1 MSGIEG
7 GDSSEVDSSSEVE
20 ETSTDE
26 TGGEASEETQ
36 EAAAE
41 EANESGGFDE
51 DIEME
56 TDTEND
62 IVESSEEN
70 VEDAENTENIE
81 EYEIDEDSTS
91 GDEDRVGFDYYNNE
105 ESSEYNTESETEES
119 EDGDITDEQ
128 EESDDANAETGFNSE
143 EDTTEDIEESNETES
158 DGEAESDGEVEEDTA
173 ENESEDEEVT
183 EESDEAEET
192 ESENEENESYADE
205 ETNLDAEG
213 DDQGEEETGELEEYS
228 DESEE
233 DSNEA
238 ESEDDANDEDEVD
251 SEQDTENTEEGNKA
265 ESDSEVEEDTAES
278 ESEGEETE
286 SESAESESEDEEVTE
301 ESDEAEET
309 ESENEEN
316 ESDADE
322 ETNLDAEGDDQGEE
336 ETGELEEYSDEVED
350 ENNETESED
359 DANDEGE
366 VDSEEDTAESES
378 EDEEVT
384 EESDDVE
391 GTESES
397 EETESE
403 SAESESEDE
412 EATKESDDTEETESE
427 NEENESEEDSSEAES
442 EDDVNDEGEV
452 DSEED
457 TAESESEGEE
467 VTEES
472 DDVEDTESESEE
484 TESESAESESED
496 EEATEESDEAEET
509 ESESE
514 AEEDSDEV
522 ESENEDEEDSDEE
535 ESENE
540 DTGELEQYSD
550 ENVEDNNESDKVADN
565 IETEQ
570 GQEAKEQVTEE
581 DNKDSSENNTDKEQ
595 TDSVVDSKDSNSND
609 IREQNEEQPNDA
621 NAKTEET
628 TDKTMS
634 SIEND
639 KEVSATELSDNRVMV
654 NASDI
659 DMTYARGMDSDQF
672 WNHHGNTKE
681 DYMQIAEKIPDV
693 QQALDDGKSLDEIKQ
708 DPELKDAALAYFDSE
723 NMIKVEQQP
732 DGSYSFVD
740 DGRHRIAA
748 AQELGYDIPVEV
760 TNMPKD
766 ENVSNIE
773 NTDLQ
778 QEETKVPE
786 DIISKSDISNETCEN
801 LSAFEQNSWD
811 NLSQVEKEQAIEE
824 LRDSIAE
831 DLQIENKPDI
841 AYYNNEDSGD
851 YGGYAASTNTIY
863 INQFNMGNAAETADT
878 IAHESRHCWQHERAD
893 NPQTEQ
899 DQRFKENFDNYIKPE
914 INFEAYQSQPV
925 EQDASDYAEQVK
937 DLISQTNTREES
949 VSEPFNGSENE
960 YKAESSHAP
969 QNEGYES
976 KIVTELPTDFESKND
991 LKIGTGIDKIK
1002 DAVTFGA
1009 HMKQIY
1015 QDKNL
1020 TPYEKYEYGLK
1031 VYNALPGGKRAN
1043 INVVENFKSIRTDK
1057 ESLNKGIE
1065 YGYLPIAFDDHHG
1078 LDKSKP
1084 INGIETEQP
1093 LPEVLCRRGSETGN
1107 NLTEPHKD
1115 GSVPTN
1121 DELSIPYAANEE
1133 AIHFYKT
1140 DAEGYKEAIDIIS
1153 SQNNIFEKSQDIN
1166 ILIDKMNHK
1175 HELQNDTLE
1184 VQILS
1189 DYIKSYNKFQNSN
1202 DTWQCRQDG
1211 KCDSKYGVCGT
1222 VAPMYVD
1229 NDLNKEKLYNGGAP
1243 QYNTPCSIAIFLAL
1257 GVFREYKKK

>member
-1 MSGIEG
+1 M
-7 GDSSEVDSSSEVE
+7 
-20 ETSTDE
+20 
-26 TGGEASEETQ
+26 
-36 EAAAE
+36 
-41 EANESGGFDE
+41 
-51 DIEME
+51 
-56 TDTEND
+56 
-62 IVESSEEN
+62 
-70 VEDAENTENIE
+70 
-81 EYEIDEDSTS
+81 
-91 GDEDRVGFDYYNNE
+91 
-105 ESSEYNTESETEES
+105 
-119 EDGDITDEQ
+119 
-128 EESDDANAETGFNSE
+128 
-143 EDTTEDIEESNETES
+143 
-158 DGEAESDGEVEEDTA
+158 
-173 ENESEDEEVT
+173 
-183 EESDEAEET
+183 
-192 ESENEENESYADE
+192 
-205 ETNLDAEG
+205 DAEG
-213 DDQGEEETGELEEYS
+213 DDQGEAETGELEEYS
-228 DESEE
+228 DESEK

-238 ESEDDANDEDEVD
+238 ESEDDVNDEVD
-251 SEQDTENTEEGNKA
+251 S
-265 ESDSEVEEDTAES
+265 EEDTAES
-278 ESEGEETE
+278 ESGG
-286 SESAESESEDEEVTE
+286 EEVTE

-322 ETNLDAEGDDQGEE
+322 ETNLDAKGDDQGEEETGELEEYSDEVEDENNETESEDDTNDEGKVESEEDTEEGNEAESDSEVGEDTAESESEGEEVTEESDDVEDAESENAESESGDDEEEDLDDERDDQGEE

-384 EESDDVE
+384 EESDEAE

-427 NEENESEEDSSEAES
+427 NEENESEEDSNEAES
-442 EDDVNDEGEV
+442 EDNVNDEGEV

-514 AEEDSDEV
+514 AEEDSDEA

-550 ENVEDNNESDKVADN
+550 ENVEDNNESDKVTDN
-565 IETEQ
+565 TEIEQ

-786 DIISKSDISNETCEN
+786 DSINKSDISSETCEN

-899 DQRFKENFDNYIKPE
+899 DQQFKENFDNYIKPE
-914 INFEAYQSQPV
+914 INFEAYQSQTV

-937 DLISQTNTREES
+937 NLISQTNTREES

-991 LKIGTGIDKIK
+991 LKIDIGSIS
-1002 DAVTFGA
+1002 DADTFRNS
-1009 HMKQIY
+1009 MKPIY
-1015 QDKNL
+1015 QDRTL
-1020 TPYEKYEYGLK
+1020 TPYEKYEYGLE
-1031 VYNALPGGKRAN
+1031 VYNALPKGQRTD
-1043 INVVENFKSIRTDK
+1043 INVVNNFKAIYTDK
-1057 ESLNKGIE
+1057 ESLDKGIE
-1065 YGYLPIAFDDHHG
+1065 DGYLPIAFGDHHG
-1078 LDKSKP
+1078 LDTHKS
-1084 INGIETEQP
+1084 INGIETGQP
-1093 LPEVLCRRGSETGN
+1093 LPEVLCRRGSEKGN

-1133 AIHFYKT
+1133 AIHFYRT

-1153 SQNNIFEKSQDIN
+1153 SINNDNVSEKKQEMDA
-1166 ILIDKMNHK
+1166 LIEKMNDK
-1175 HELQNDTLE
+1175 YKDGFKSSSIPEDALTRYAE
-1184 VQILS
+1184 
-1189 DYIKSYNKFQNSN
+1189 SYNKFKASR
-1202 DTWQCRQDG
+1202 DTQQCCQD
-1211 KCDSKYGVCGT
+1211 KHCDAKYGLCGT

-1229 NDLNKEKLYNGGAP
+1229 NNKDKEKLYNGGAP
-1243 QYNTPCSIAIFLAL
+1243 QYNTPCPVKAFKAI
-1257 GVFREYKKK
+1257 GVFREYKQSEGGE

>member
-1 MSGIEG
+1 M
-7 GDSSEVDSSSEVE
+7 
-20 ETSTDE
+20 
-26 TGGEASEETQ
+26 
-36 EAAAE
+36 
-41 EANESGGFDE
+41 
-51 DIEME
+51 
-56 TDTEND
+56 
-62 IVESSEEN
+62 
-70 VEDAENTENIE
+70 
-81 EYEIDEDSTS
+81 
-91 GDEDRVGFDYYNNE
+91 
-105 ESSEYNTESETEES
+105 
-119 EDGDITDEQ
+119 
-128 EESDDANAETGFNSE
+128 
-143 EDTTEDIEESNETES
+143 
-158 DGEAESDGEVEEDTA
+158 
-173 ENESEDEEVT
+173 
-183 EESDEAEET
+183 
-192 ESENEENESYADE
+192 
-205 ETNLDAEG
+205 
-213 DDQGEEETGELEEYS
+213 
-228 DESEE
+228 
-233 DSNEA
+233 
-238 ESEDDANDEDEVD
+238 
-251 SEQDTENTEEGNKA
+251 
-265 ESDSEVEEDTAES
+265 
-278 ESEGEETE
+278 
-286 SESAESESEDEEVTE
+286 
-301 ESDEAEET
+301 
-309 ESENEEN
+309 
-316 ESDADE
+316 
-322 ETNLDAEGDDQGEE
+322 DAEGDDQGEE

-366 VDSEEDTAESES
+366 VDSEEDTEDTEEGDEAESDSEVEDTAENES

-384 EESDDVE
+384 EESDDAEEVTE
-391 GTESES
+391 ESHDAEDAESERAENES
-397 EETESE
+397 KADEETNLDAEGDDQGEEETGELEEYSDEVEDENNETESE
-403 SAESESEDE
+403 DDTNDGGKVESEEDTEEGNEAESDSEVEDAAENESEDEEVTEESDDTDEAESESEDE
-412 EATKESDDTEETESE
+412 ED
-427 NEENESEEDSSEAES
+427 
-442 EDDVNDEGEV
+442 
-452 DSEED
+452 
-457 TAESESEGEE
+457 
-467 VTEES
+467 
-472 DDVEDTESESEE
+472 
-484 TESESAESESED
+484 
-496 EEATEESDEAEET
+496 SDEA
-509 ESESE
+509 
-514 AEEDSDEV
+514 

-581 DNKDSSENNTDKEQ
+581 ENKDSSENNTDKEQ
-595 TDSVVDSKDSNSND
+595 TDSVVDGKDSNSND
-609 IREQNEEQPNDA
+609 IREQNEEQPNYA

-628 TDKTMS
+628 TDKLMT

-766 ENVSNIE
+766 ENVSNVE

-778 QEETKVPE
+778 QEEMKVPE
-786 DIISKSDISNETCEN
+786 DSINKSDISSETCEN

-841 AYYNNEDSGD
+841 AYYNNEDLGD

-899 DQRFKENFDNYIKPE
+899 DQQFKENFDNYIKPE

-960 YKAESSHAP
+960 PKTESSHASP
-969 QNEGYES
+969 NEGYES

-991 LKIGTGIDKIK
+991 LKIDIGSIS
-1002 DAVTFGA
+1002 DADTFRNS
-1009 HMKQIY
+1009 MKPIY
-1015 QDKNL
+1015 QDRTL
-1020 TPYEKYEYGLK
+1020 TPYEKYEYGLE
-1031 VYNALPGGKRAN
+1031 VYNALPKGQRTD
-1043 INVVENFKSIRTDK
+1043 INVVNNFKAIYTDR
-1057 ESLNKGIE
+1057 ESLDKGIKG
-1065 YGYLPIAFDDHHG
+1065 GYLPIAFGDHHG
-1078 LDKSKP
+1078 LDTHKS
-1084 INGIETEQP
+1084 INGIETGQP
-1093 LPEVLCRRGSETGN
+1093 LPEVLCRRGSEKGN
-1107 NLTEPHKD
+1107 NLTEPHED
-1115 GSVPTN
+1115 GSIPTN

-1133 AIHFYKT
+1133 AIHFYRT

-1153 SQNNIFEKSQDIN
+1153 SINSDNVSEKKQEMDA
-1166 ILIDKMNHK
+1166 LIEKMNDK
-1175 HELQNDTLE
+1175 YKDGFKSSSIPEEALTRYAE
-1184 VQILS
+1184 
-1189 DYIKSYNKFQNSN
+1189 SYNKFKESR
-1202 DTWQCRQDG
+1202 DTQQCCQDTH
-1211 KCDSKYGVCGT
+1211 CDAKYGLCGT

-1229 NDLNKEKLYNGGAP
+1229 NNKDKEKLYNGGAP
-1243 QYNTPCSIAIFLAL
+1243 QYNTPCPVKAFKAI
-1257 GVFREYKKK
+1257 GVFREYK

>member
-1 MSGIEG
+1 M
-7 GDSSEVDSSSEVE
+7 
-20 ETSTDE
+20 
-26 TGGEASEETQ
+26 
-36 EAAAE
+36 
-41 EANESGGFDE
+41 
-51 DIEME
+51 
-56 TDTEND
+56 
-62 IVESSEEN
+62 
-70 VEDAENTENIE
+70 
-81 EYEIDEDSTS
+81 
-91 GDEDRVGFDYYNNE
+91 
-105 ESSEYNTESETEES
+105 
-119 EDGDITDEQ
+119 
-128 EESDDANAETGFNSE
+128 
-143 EDTTEDIEESNETES
+143 
-158 DGEAESDGEVEEDTA
+158 
-173 ENESEDEEVT
+173 
-183 EESDEAEET
+183 
-192 ESENEENESYADE
+192 
-205 ETNLDAEG
+205 DAEG

-322 ETNLDAEGDDQGEE
+322 ETNLDAEGDDQGEEETGELEEYSDEVEDENNETESEDDANDEGEVDSEEDTEDTEEGNEAESDSEVEEDTVENESEDEEATEESDDAEESESESEETESESAESESEDEEATEESDGAEETESENEENESEDDEEEDLDDERDDQGEE